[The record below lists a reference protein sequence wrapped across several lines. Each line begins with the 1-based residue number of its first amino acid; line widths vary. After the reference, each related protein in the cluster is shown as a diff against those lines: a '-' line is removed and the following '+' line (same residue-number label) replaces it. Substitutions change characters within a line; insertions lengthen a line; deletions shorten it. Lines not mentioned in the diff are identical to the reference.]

1 MLGISIFSLPK
12 FLLFK
17 ITTQLPGEV
26 PEGRVAERKP
36 IVVTK
41 LSKLQGS
48 EERENKN
55 CGNQVAKNVREKK
68 KENCGN
74 QVTENLGRNL
84 IVIQAMKLPKMR
96 GKKEDLGR
104 NLKEKNIVA
113 IDLWQWNC

>member
-1 MLGISIFSLPK
+1 MASK
-12 FLLFK
+12 LL
-17 ITTQLPGEV
+17 
-26 PEGRVAERKP
+26 
-36 IVVTK
+36 
-41 LSKLQGS
+41 KLQGS

-55 CGNQVAKNVREKK
+55 CGNQVAENGREKK

-74 QVTENLGRNL
+74 QVAKNFGRNL